1 MGILGQLTRGYC
13 GVKSQLY
20 EVTMPF
26 GISKTLAGIL
36 FLSIYAFVGST
47 ESFAQCPV
55 LNVMVKGEVQGR
67 PRGGVVR
74 VQLVYSKHSKDENGE
89 SGEVRLEGELFRIR
103 IPFLTQSRTPV
114 LGLGSFKCN
123 LRPKTVVVTLLADDR
138 EYDRVSLDWAKDFK
152 MADPS
157 AYDLRSELVL
167 HGTP

>member
-1 MGILGQLTRGYC
+1 
-13 GVKSQLY
+13 
-20 EVTMPF
+20 MPF

>member
-1 MGILGQLTRGYC
+1 
-13 GVKSQLY
+13 
-20 EVTMPF
+20 MPF
-26 GISKTLAGIL
+26 DILKTLVAGIL
-36 FLSIYAFVGST
+36 LLSIYAFVGPT
-47 ESFAQCPV
+47 ASFAQCPI
-55 LNVMVKGEVQGR
+55 LNVMVKGEIQGR

-103 IPFLTQSRTPV
+103 IPFLTQSRAPV
-114 LGLGSFKCN
+114 LGLGSFKCD